1 VRGEERLVVAHDR
14 GLLLE
19 LLRHDLERVDEFGE
33 RDVLAIR
40 KRIGDHRSIDAR
52 FLDARVLAI
61 GRTDGRRRAQI
72 VARRDLERPRAGRRL
87 RGAARS
93 QEQHACEA
101 EPRHGGFG
109 RSSPTEGFPRYTR
122 RDMSRRLKTA
132 RLELVTATL
141 QHVLIGLEDPTK
153 LARLLG
159 ADLADAWPPR
169 HANRSDLEALR
180 DRLHKDPSAVD
191 WGLRLVLR
199 RDVEGRKPILV
210 GAVTLSGAPDDGLTE
225 IACGFAGEH
234 AEPQLIAEALHAV
247 MDWAFKD
254 ETLER
259 MVAIGGLD
267 GGVHND
273 LLLELRFTS
282 AGAGDAAGTSRFV
295 KLRETWLEE
304 GPPSRRCP
312 PLRAKDASEPIRG
325 LPPVAKDVF
334 LRFVDEPLRSMDEVR
349 QEVRQYVASIEQAA
363 ENNPYIDDI
372 LARDIARVLGGLMD
386 AVTEDTPELARRQI
400 QAAARY
406 FVTEEDGDSDLAIG
420 GLDEDAAVANA
431 VADHLGRDDLVS
443 DMV

>member
-14 GLLLE
+14 GLRLE
-19 LLRHDLERVDEFGE
+19 LLRDGLEGIDELGE
-33 RDVLAIR
+33 RDVLAIG
-40 KRIGDHRSIDAR
+40 KRIGQHGCIDTR
-52 FLDARVLAI
+52 RDGGLAI
-61 GRTDGRRRAQI
+61 ELGRAQI
-72 VARRDLERPRAGRRL
+72 VARRNLVRQPESPRAGRLL
-87 RGAARS
+87 RAAARS
-93 QEQHACEA
+93 QDQHACEA

-109 RSSPTEGFPRYTR
+109 RASPSEGFPRYTR
-122 RDMSRRLKTA
+122 LDMSRRLKTA

-141 QHVLIGLEDPTK
+141 QHVLIALEDPTK

-159 ADLADAWPPR
+159 ADLADEWPPR
-169 HANRSDLEALR
+169 HATRADFEQLR
-180 DRLHKDPSAVD
+180 DRLHADPSAVD
-191 WGLRLVLR
+191 WGLRLVVR
-199 RDVEGRKPILV
+199 RDIEGRKPILAGV
-210 GAVTLSGAPDDGLTE
+210 VALSGAPDDGLTE

-234 AEPQLIAEALHAV
+234 AQPDLVAEALHAA

-259 MVAIGGLD
+259 IFAIGGLD
-267 GGVHND
+267 GGLHGD
-273 LLLELRFTS
+273 MLLELRFTS
-282 AGAGDAAGTSRFV
+282 AGAGDAPGTSRFV
-295 KLRETWLEE
+295 KLRDTWLEE

-312 PLRAKDASEPIRG
+312 PLRAKDESEPIRG

-334 LRFVDEPLRSMDEVR
+334 LRFLAEPLRSIDDVR
-349 QEVRQYVASIEQAA
+349 HDVRQYVSSIEKAA
-363 ENNPYIDDI
+363 ESNPYVDDI
-372 LARDIARVLGGLMD
+372 LARDIARVLGGLLD